1 MNRNKIYTIT
11 LVTFIIIVGA
21 ALWTTND
28 TRKEKAMIKEILP
41 KAGKITEIKEAPS
54 DPFVRENFPA
64 IEKVYEIDGL
74 PAAFITSGTG
84 YVGTIRTLVVMD
96 NEQEITS
103 GIRILEQGDTPDYA
117 DPIKENWFTDRFKDL
132 ALLEYLKLVVLD
144 PEGPTDIVQV
154 TGASVSSQAVL
165 NNVNSAIGAWNY
177 LVNGVEKDPVENSIS
192 QEMWEKDENS
202 FQISWPDNNSIRVN
216 IDELKDYPQVTVE
229 TILQKTTGVKI
240 NITASGPLLTDVLAK
255 NGIDIDDY
263 EAIGV
268 TGRDNYY
275 SMISKDIIRNRDM
288 ILGIMF
294 DGEEIIRE
302 EKPVR
307 IVVPDEMGVYWVKM
321 VNKIDLYEHISPKDI
336 KNVHIFEALTRSI
349 EPYYYEYY
357 GSKDESYLVGKILG
371 KFSFVD
377 PNGFFTMTGSDGLI
391 KNETISM
398 VRDRYYIKTGG
409 DNAPMNI
416 GPAFKLGMNV
426 KEMSHFSTTTDAVI
440 FPEVII
446 KVLDEENLPQG
457 KAMKLSEVLEEA
469 GMVLDNNEDLILVDM
484 SGKEYP
490 LDINGMESSYLIPS
504 EGSTDALIGDISIK
518 DVQRISKVQKQNGD

>member
-11 LVTFIIIVGA
+11 LIVFIIIVGA
-21 ALWTTND
+21 ALWAMND

-41 KAGKITEIKEAPS
+41 KAGKITEVKEALS
-54 DPFVRENFPA
+54 DPFIRENFPA
-64 IEKVYEIDGL
+64 IEKVYGIDGI
-74 PAAFITSGTG
+74 PSAFIASGTG
-84 YVGTIRTLVVMD
+84 YVGTIRTLVVID
-96 NEQEITS
+96 NEKEKTS

-117 DPIKENWFTDRFKDL
+117 DPIKEGWFTDRFRGL
-132 ALLEYLKLVVLD
+132 TLLEYLKLVVLD
-144 PEGPTDIVQV
+144 PEKPTDIVQV
-154 TGASVSSQAVL
+154 TGASVSSRAVL

-177 LVNGVEKDPVENSIS
+177 LAKGVKKDPVENYIL

-202 FQISWPDNNSIRVN
+202 FQISWPENNSIRVN
-216 IDELKDYPQVTVE
+216 TDELKDFPQVTVE
-229 TILQKTTGVKI
+229 TILQRTTGVKI

-255 NGIDIDDY
+255 NGIDINNF

-275 SMISKDIIRNRDM
+275 TMISKDIIQNRDI

-294 DGEEIIRE
+294 DGKEIIRE

-336 KNVHIFEALTRSI
+336 QNVHIFEALTRDI

-357 GSKDESYLVGKILG
+357 GSKDKSYLVGKILS
-371 KFSFVD
+371 KFDFAD
-377 PNGFFTMTGSDGLI
+377 PNGFFTMAGSDGLV
-391 KNETISM
+391 KNETISI

-416 GPAFKLGMNV
+416 SPAFKLGMNV

-446 KVLDEENLPQG
+446 KVIGEENLPQG
-457 KAMKLSEVLEEA
+457 KAVKMAEALEEA
-469 GMVLDNNEDLILVDM
+469 GMVLDNNDELILVDT

-490 LDINGMESSYLIPS
+490 LSINEMESSYLIPS
-504 EGSTDALIGDISIK
+504 EGRTDAIIGNISIK
-518 DVQRISKVQKQNGD
+518 DVLRISKVQK